1 MIHRTTAQKLKKKG
15 FLGFVHFLGA
25 DVYGKTIDV
34 CRSSYYE
41 RERERERNRKRV
53 GSHTV

>member
-1 MIHRTTAQKLKKKG
+1 VIHRTTAQKLKKKG